1 MISFV
6 SIVIVEVVVGVGV
19 DTNATD
25 LSILAGLRVAEDQ
38 TQLLHINSIPIAD
51 FLWSV
56 VSSQYKMADNHH
68 TV

>member
-19 DTNATD
+19 DTNAD
-25 LSILAGLRVAEDQ
+25 LSILAGLHVAEDQ